1 MSEAIVLKAP
11 TPADPQQLLM
21 LAVEKGLDPS
31 TLEQMMNLQE
41 RWQAGQARKAF
52 VIAMSQFKA
61 EVPPVLSKDATVD
74 FNSQKGRTHYRYANL
89 GSIVAIV
96 TPLLS
101 RHELSASWETSQNDK
116 GEVIVTCHVTHSA
129 GHRESVTLRGQPDN
143 SGNKNPIQMIGSTV
157 EYLRRYTFL
166 CATGLATGDVDTDG
180 LPEVK
185 PVGGSAANTTPPA
198 RTAPTS
204 TPRPTALVDTVT
216 EAEIRS
222 LYDRAKAA
230 GADATRVP
238 EVLATEFP
246 YILDAVGAV
255 HLLALKRADYPLA
268 QTICGTIKPVATAPA
283 AAPSGVFHEVWPEQE
298 FTDKTVKTVASVAAI
313 NDPVKSEKTGKY
325 GPFKIDL
332 KNAEDGVLF
341 TVETFHKTLAE
352 TCKAAGDTLREIAF
366 DEVVNGRFTNRYL
379 VGVR

>member
-1 MSEAIVLKAP
+1 MMNAGLET
-11 TPADPQQLLM
+11 TPA
-21 LAVEKGLDPS
+21 E
-31 TLEQMMNLQE
+31 
-41 RWQAGQARKAF
+41 
-52 VIAMSQFKA
+52 
-61 EVPPVLSKDATVD
+61 EVPHDGFADA
-74 FNSQKGRTHYRYANL
+74 
-89 GSIVAIV
+89 
-96 TPLLS
+96 
-101 RHELSASWETSQNDK
+101 
-116 GEVIVTCHVTHSA
+116 
-129 GHRESVTLRGQPDN
+129 
-143 SGNKNPIQMIGSTV
+143 
-157 EYLRRYTFL
+157 
-166 CATGLATGDVDTDG
+166 
-180 LPEVK
+180 K
-185 PVGGSAANTTPPA
+185 PVNQPPA
-198 RTAPTS
+198 RTAPT
-204 TPRPTALVDTVT
+204 PRPTALEDTVT

-222 LYDRAKAA
+222 LYARAKEA
-230 GADATRVP
+230 GADPTRVP

-246 YILDAVGAV
+246 YLKNAAGAV
-255 HLLALKRADYPLA
+255 HLLALKRADFSLA
-268 QTICGTIKPVATAPA
+268 QTICGTLKPAADAPA

>member
-1 MSEAIVLKAP
+1 MAVAQAEVRNAVPNAENPHFRSQYADLEAVKAACLPFLNKHGISIVQSPVVQDGRIGVVTRLLHKSGQWMEGEFTMP
-11 TPADPQQLLM
+11 GVKQDPQGYGSAL
-21 LAVEKGLDPS
+21 
-31 TLEQMMNLQE
+31 T
-41 RWQAGQARKAF
+41 
-52 VIAMSQFKA
+52 
-61 EVPPVLSKDATVD
+61 
-74 FNSQKGRTHYRYANL
+74 YA
-89 GSIVAIV
+89 
-96 TPLLS
+96 
-101 RHELSASWETSQNDK
+101 
-116 GEVIVTCHVTHSA
+116 
-129 GHRESVTLRGQPDN
+129 
-143 SGNKNPIQMIGSTV
+143 
-157 EYLRRYTFL
+157 RRYSLAAFAGV
-166 CATGLATGDVDTDG
+166 ATGEDDDAEKAHE
-180 LPEVK
+180 PK
-185 PVGGSAANTTPPA
+185 RGGSAANTTPPA

-222 LYDRAKAA
+222 LYDRAKQA
-230 GADATRVP
+230 GADAKRVP

-246 YILDAVGAV
+246 YISDAVGAV
-255 HLLALKRADYPLA
+255 HLLALKRADFSLA
-268 QTICGTIKPVATAPA
+268 QTICETIKPAADAPA
-283 AAPSGVFHEVWPEQE
+283 AASAGVFHEVWPEQE

>member
-1 MSEAIVLKAP
+1 MAIATAHGCVASARDVEAIEGGIRAIGEVRRMDTGNIICTAEGFLGTDEETWNKRPLYARRAMCQTRAISRACRSAFAHVVVMMNAGLET
-11 TPADPQQLLM
+11 TPA
-21 LAVEKGLDPS
+21 E
-31 TLEQMMNLQE
+31 
-41 RWQAGQARKAF
+41 
-52 VIAMSQFKA
+52 
-61 EVPPVLSKDATVD
+61 EVPHDGFADA
-74 FNSQKGRTHYRYANL
+74 
-89 GSIVAIV
+89 
-96 TPLLS
+96 
-101 RHELSASWETSQNDK
+101 
-116 GEVIVTCHVTHSA
+116 
-129 GHRESVTLRGQPDN
+129 
-143 SGNKNPIQMIGSTV
+143 
-157 EYLRRYTFL
+157 
-166 CATGLATGDVDTDG
+166 
-180 LPEVK
+180 K

-204 TPRPTALVDTVT
+204 TPRPAALVDTVT
-216 EAEIRS
+216 EAEIRL
-222 LYDRAKAA
+222 LYARAKEA
-230 GADATRVP
+230 GADSARVP

-268 QTICGTIKPVATAPA
+268 QTICGTIKPDAPA